1 LQPLTAEA
9 IMNVLE
15 VMTRAPACATPEMP
29 LQEAAR
35 MMVDNN
41 CGCIPV
47 IDEAGAPVGVV
58 TDRDIVCR
66 TVALGDNPLE
76 KLVKDVMTEGAVTVR
91 VDASI
96 EHACNMLESNQ
107 IRRAVV
113 VDENKRVVGI
123 IAQADLAR
131 RSEILGGEIV
141 AAVSAPSI
149 GPSSVH

>member
-1 LQPLTAEA
+1 MT
-9 IMNVLE
+9 VLE
-15 VMTRAPACATPEMP
+15 VMTRAPACATTDMP
-29 LQEAAR
+29 LEVVAR

-47 IDEAGAPVGVV
+47 IDEAGSPIGVI

-66 TVALGDNPLE
+66 TIALAQNPLE
-76 KLVKDVMTEGAVTVR
+76 MTVTAAMTPECVTVSQ
-91 VDASI
+91 DASV
-96 EHACNMLESNQ
+96 EHCASVLEHNQ

-113 VDENKRVVGI
+113 VDANKRVVGI
-123 IAQADLAR
+123 VAQADLAR

-149 GPSSVH
+149 GPSAVH

>member
-1 LQPLTAEA
+1 MT
-9 IMNVLE
+9 VLE
-15 VMTRAPACATPEMP
+15 VMTRAPACATADMP
-29 LQEAAR
+29 LQEVAR
-35 MMVDNN
+35 LMVDHN

-47 IDEAGAPVGVV
+47 VDEGGAPIGVV

-66 TVALGDNPLE
+66 SVALGQNPLE
-76 KLVKDVMTEGAVTVR
+76 MVASTAMTPECVTVSQ
-91 VDASI
+91 DASV
-96 EHACNMLESNQ
+96 EHCCSVLENNQ

-113 VDENKRVVGI
+113 VDDKKRVVGI
-123 IAQADLAR
+123 VAQADLAR

>member
-1 LQPLTAEA
+1 MMT
-9 IMNVLE
+9 VLD
-15 VMTRAPACATPEMP
+15 VMTRAPACAGPEMP

-47 IDEAGAPVGVV
+47 IDEHGVLIGV
-58 TDRDIVCR
+58 ITDRDIVCR
-66 TVALGDNPLE
+66 SVALGQNPLE
-76 KLVKDVMTEGAVTVR
+76 MSVKSAMTAECITVHQ
-91 VDASI
+91 DASI
-96 EHACNMLESNQ
+96 EHVANVLEHNQ

-113 VDENKRVVGI
+113 VDDNKRVVGMV
-123 IAQADLAR
+123 AQADLAR

-149 GPSSVH
+149 GPSAVS

>member
-1 LQPLTAEA
+1 M
-9 IMNVLE
+9 IVLE
-15 VMTRAPACATPEMP
+15 VMTHAPACATPDMP

-47 IDEAGAPVGVV
+47 IDEAGSPVGVI

-76 KLVKDVMTEGAVTVR
+76 KAVKDAMTPGVVTVLQ
-91 VDASI
+91 DASI
-96 EHACNMLESNQ
+96 EHAATTLERNQ

>member
-1 LQPLTAEA
+1 MMT
-9 IMNVLE
+9 VLE
-15 VMTRAPACATPEMP
+15 VMTRAPACATADMP
-29 LQEAAR
+29 LQEVAR

-47 IDEAGAPVGVV
+47 IDEAGSPIGVI

-66 TVALGDNPLE
+66 TLALGQDPLE
-76 KLVKDVMTEGAVTVR
+76 MTVQAAMTPECVTVSQDDSLEHCCR
-91 VDASI
+91 V
-96 EHACNMLESNQ
+96 LEKNQ

-113 VDENKRVVGI
+113 VDGNKRVVGM

>member
-1 LQPLTAEA
+1 MMT
-9 IMNVLE
+9 VLE
-15 VMTRAPACATPEMP
+15 VMTRAPACATADIP
-29 LQEAAR
+29 LQEVAR

-47 IDEAGAPVGVV
+47 IDEAGAPIGVI

-66 TVALGDNPLE
+66 TLALSQNPMDMM
-76 KLVKDVMTEGAVTVR
+76 VKDAMTPECVTVSQ
-91 VDASI
+91 DATV
-96 EHACNMLESNQ
+96 EHCCSVLEHNQ

-113 VDENKRVVGI
+113 VDDTKRVVGI

-149 GPSSVH
+149 GPSAIH